1 MKIAVDLVTCE
12 NHGQCTFVAPDVFS
26 LNDDGEL
33 SFRSVATTE
42 YVSDTILEE
51 HRLEVEDAIGMCP
64 VQAIRE
70 ATGDAR

>member
-1 MKIAVDLVTCE
+1 MRIAVDLTTCE

-33 SFRSVATTE
+33 SFREHAATE
-42 YVSDTILEE
+42 YVSETISDE
-51 HRLEVEDAIGMCP
+51 HRDNVEDAIGMCP

-70 ATGDAR
+70 TTGEG